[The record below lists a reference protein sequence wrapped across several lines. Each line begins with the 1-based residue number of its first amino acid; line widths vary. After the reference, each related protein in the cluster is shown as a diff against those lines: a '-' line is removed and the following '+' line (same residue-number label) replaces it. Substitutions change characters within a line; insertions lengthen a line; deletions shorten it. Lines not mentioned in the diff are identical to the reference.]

1 VLKNVSISDLLDSA
15 DSDLGESPLSMEL
28 NVQSS
33 VWSLRGPI
41 NLRELAVTLNLGE
54 IRSEIER
61 GTMES

>member
-1 VLKNVSISDLLDSA
+1 
-15 DSDLGESPLSMEL
+15 MEL

-33 VWSLRGPI
+33 VWGLRGLI

-54 IRSEIER
+54 IRSEIEG